1 MERSL
6 TLGRREMSAMM
17 SRAAAHASV
26 FDFEAAEVLA
36 RTVDLLAR
44 DLQDSD
50 WQRRSAAR
58 LLAAV
63 SHNRDCHLYTIAQR
77 NGPPRHDGGIE
88 TAPEV
93 GGYFKVTETE
103 GPLVISGVVT
113 HGRERVFVFVHDLLL
128 GIVAT
133 ERGAN
138 RLLPELRRFRFEIT
152 ASALKLFP
160 KAEKLRIGLS
170 TGDRLLVQNQ
180 GDIFHWY
187 ANPDGRGGMEQAIR
201 SGAVLT
207 SHGEI
212 GGSTKPGTVA
222 RWMLSYQALRGM
234 AAEHGLPQPML
245 FYGSLLGAVREGRA
259 IAHDD
264 DLDVVLNLGRCTP
277 EETKAKMKRH
287 ITALLAADRRISIE
301 LMGCFFKFRAPE
313 AGIIDVFPA
322 WHDGAN
328 LWCPWTTCL
337 PCDETLL
344 DETVEADFGEHTVLI
359 PKRAET
365 FLELKYGHGWRVPD
379 PTYRPKARE
388 DIVYPFAAMRFTD
401 ADLAEIESD
410 AAARAAGGLCGTL
423 RFHGR

>member
-1 MERSL
+1 MQRSL

-26 FDFEAAEVLA
+26 FDFENAEILA

-44 DLQDSD
+44 ELQDLD

-77 NGPPRHDGGIE
+77 NGPPRHEGGVD
-88 TAPEV
+88 TPPEV
-93 GGYFKVTETE
+93 GGYFKVTETD

-138 RLLPELRRFRFEIT
+138 RLLPDLRRFRFEIA
-152 ASALKLFP
+152 ASALKLFS
-160 KAEKLRIGLS
+160 KDEKLRIGLS
-170 TGDRLLVQNQ
+170 TGDRILVQNQ

-187 ANPDGRGGMEQAIR
+187 ANPTGSGGMEQAIR

-222 RWMLSYQALRGM
+222 RWMLSYQKLRILSEAHALP
-234 AAEHGLPQPML
+234 APML

-259 IAHDD
+259 IPHDD
-264 DLDVVLNLGRCTP
+264 DLDVALYLGRSTP
-277 EETKAKMKRH
+277 AEAKAKMKRV
-287 ITALLAADRRISIE
+287 IATLLAAEPWITIE
-301 LMGCFFKFRAPE
+301 LMGCFFKFRAPD
-313 AGIIDVFPA
+313 AGNIDVFPA
-322 WHDGAN
+322 WHDGTN

-344 DETVEADFGEHTVLI
+344 EETVETDFAGNAVLV
-359 PKRAET
+359 PQRAET

-379 PTYRPKARE
+379 PTYRPKARD
-388 DIVYPFAAMRFTD
+388 DIVYPFDAMRFTE
-401 ADLAEIESD
+401 ADLAEIQAD
-410 AAARAAGGLCGTL
+410 AAARAGGEVRGTL